1 VLDVAEDMYPI
12 RELCETGAVEQDA
25 NRDWYRCVSR
35 STDVGV
41 SEVVV
46 DRSGQRL
53 QHVAWNSCSM

>member
-1 VLDVAEDMYPI
+1 MYPM
-12 RELCETGAVEQDA
+12 RELCVAVAFEQAADR
-25 NRDWYRCVSR
+25 NWYRCVSR

-53 QHVAWNSCSM
+53 QHVAWNSCGM